1 VTRAD
6 SDEQAVTAVE
16 RYRERLGSV
25 VASLG
30 VPRMPARVFAAL
42 FVAESG
48 RLTAAELAETLRVS
62 PAAVSGATRYL
73 TDVGMAF
80 REREPGSRRDHYTVR
95 DDMWQQAI
103 STRAPIMKHVV
114 SALRDGVAVV
124 GGTETHAGRRAME
137 TVNFFEFLEQEMT
150 GLMDRWAAHRASLTT

>member
-1 VTRAD
+1 MTRAD

-103 STRAPIMKHVV
+103 STRAPIMKYVV
-114 SALRDGVAVV
+114 EALRDGVAVV
-124 GGTETHAGRRAME
+124 GTDTHAGRRAME

>member
-1 VTRAD
+1 MTRAH

-30 VPRMPARVFAAL
+30 LPRMAARVFAAL
-42 FVAESG
+42 FVAETG
-48 RLTAAELAETLRVS
+48 RLTAAELAETLKVS

-95 DDMWQQAI
+95 DNMWQQAM
-103 STRAPIMKHVV
+103 TNRAPMMRHVV
-114 SALRDGVAVV
+114 DALRDGATVV
-124 GGTETHAGRRAME
+124 GADTHAGRRAME
-137 TVNFFEFLEQEMT
+137 TVHFFQFLETEMT
-150 GLMDRWAAHRASLTT
+150 GLMDRWQAHRTTLTR